1 MDIETW
7 IVVVIFFIIQLVI
20 VINQVN
26 LKKQIRS
33 IDSKKFTSD
42 NSVVNKN
49 VDIELSKST
58 TLGQDLNDKY
68 QNDTISKENLIIEL
82 INETI
87 DSEDIASSLKLKVIS
102 LQVNSLKSSIKL
114 YRVYKKYIDTLLYE
128 MPLNKRESL
137 FSILITQTEELIENV
152 NHNNYVEAL
161 EYYFEIHGR
170 LENLYEDLYQEEIS
184 LTSDALLNLE
194 DKLNQID
201 SNNFDYQLISRSL
214 SELNLALI
222 ENNTELK
229 KSFDELSKKF
239 NSKIKLIEEIKSDE
253 LFNYR
258 QEYLESIIRAKD
270 LFEENKK
277 IFTSNPY
284 SEKVGLS
291 RSKNNIEEH
300 LNEIVT
306 LLNDWD
312 ITKIPQ
318 AAQLFYHS
326 VYSEIFTASHPQV
339 RVLLTKKMLK
349 QGDAYIET

>member
-7 IVVVIFFIIQLVI
+7 IVSVVFFLIQLVI
-20 VINQVN
+20 VINQFN
-26 LKKQIRS
+26 LKKQIRL

-42 NSVVNKN
+42 SLITNKN

-58 TLGQDLNDKY
+58 TLRQDFSDKY
-68 QNDTISKENLIIEL
+68 QNDTLSKENLIIEL

-87 DSEDIASSLKLKVIS
+87 DSEDIAPSLKIKVVS
-102 LQVNSLKSSIKL
+102 LQVNSLPGSIEI
-114 YRVYKKYIDTLLYE
+114 YKIYKNYIDSLLDE

-137 FSILITQTEELIENV
+137 FSILITQTEELVENV
-152 NHNNYVEAL
+152 SHNNYIEAL
-161 EYYFEIHGR
+161 EYYFEINGR
-170 LENLYEDLYQEEIS
+170 LETLYEDLYKEEIT
-184 LTSDALLNLE
+184 LTSDELLSLE
-194 DKLNQID
+194 NRLKNID
-201 SNNFDYQLISRSL
+201 SNSFDYPSITRSL
-214 SELNLALI
+214 SALNLVLI
-222 ENNTELK
+222 ENNAELK
-229 KSFDELSKKF
+229 KSFDKLSKKF
-239 NSKIKLIEEIKSDE
+239 NSKIKLLEEIKSDE

-258 QEYLESIIRAKD
+258 QEYIENIIRAKD

-277 IFTSNPY
+277 LFTSNPY

-349 QGDAYIET
+349 QGDVHIET